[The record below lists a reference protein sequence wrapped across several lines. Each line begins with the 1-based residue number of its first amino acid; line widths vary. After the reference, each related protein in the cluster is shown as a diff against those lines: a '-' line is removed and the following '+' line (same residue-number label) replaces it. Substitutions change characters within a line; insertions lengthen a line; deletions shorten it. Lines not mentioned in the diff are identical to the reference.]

1 MSRHQS
7 WICSNTPANYRYH
20 TVFHPWLINSM
31 LFHKFDLKLPKLEWV
46 WEEKI
51 IIEWPYFPW
60 ILPTWDGKVL
70 KRTSFDIFLVLMQVF
85 RLFDT
90 KLKMPNK
97 INYLVLLINKKKPKN
112 NWILSNLQVYHQ
124 VKEIVLVSCSFKMM
138 GLSCYVKS
146 PRKIVITVIKHIKK
160 FFS

>member
-97 INYLVLLINKKKPKN
+97 INYLVLLINKKKTKKQLN
-112 NWILSNLQVYHQ
+112 FKQFAGNQ

-146 PRKIVITVIKHIKK
+146 PRKNHNHSDKAY
-160 FFS
+160 